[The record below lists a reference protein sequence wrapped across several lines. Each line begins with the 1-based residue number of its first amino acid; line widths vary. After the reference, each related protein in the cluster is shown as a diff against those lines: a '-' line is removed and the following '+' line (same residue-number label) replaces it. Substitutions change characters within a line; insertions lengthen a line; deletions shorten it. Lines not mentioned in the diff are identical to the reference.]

1 MMDLCVD
8 QLLERFEFQCR
19 KKVKNAPFLMGQ
31 GVWIDSGSG
40 WTGMMR
46 SGKC

>member
-31 GVWIDSGSG
+31 GVWIDSDQLD
-40 WTGMMR
+40 WDDR